1 MQTGFMRKQP
11 VNRMTQRRMSASPSG
26 RDPALLDAP
35 RSGKLWTTPTV
46 MLLAVIVTRL
56 CGPSPAAAGWSAAF
70 PSLDAG
76 ARGMALGGNL
86 VAIAEGSEALS
97 WNPAGMLSL
106 EQREVSFTYSDL
118 FGLDL
123 VQHTVVHFAWPFRRH
138 TIRWEEGE
146 IRREALP
153 PPASKAL
160 GLSISSL
167 RCGLDEGSY
176 REMQFGLG
184 LAWAVRAGIHAGAA
198 ARFQTTQT
206 GHEGPDGSGMAVDVG
221 IQRRWRGLR
230 AGIAGLNL
238 VSTMDWEEPSNAPA
252 GRDSDD
258 PLPPRWSS
266 GLAWSPRGDLA
277 TLAVSG
283 DWMHGSFRRVQYATG
298 LEIRPLDPLIL
309 RAGWRSRRDAVGER
323 REWSAGMG
331 VIVSGL
337 AIDYAWRESGHD
349 LGDTHRWSA
358 SLGL

>member
-1 MQTGFMRKQP
+1 
-11 VNRMTQRRMSASPSG
+11 MTRCGTSASPSG
-26 RDPALLDAP
+26 QDQALLRTP
-35 RSGKLWTTPTV
+35 RSGILTGTPAV
-46 MLLAVIVTRL
+46 VLLAVLLGIL
-56 CGPSPAAAGWSAAF
+56 CATPPVSAEWSAAF
-70 PSLDAG
+70 PALDDG

-86 VAIAEGSEALS
+86 TAIAEGSEALS

-106 EQREVSFTYSDL
+106 EQREVSFTWSDL

-138 TIRWEEGE
+138 TIRWEDGE

-153 PPASKAL
+153 PPASRAL
-160 GLSISSL
+160 GMFVSSL
-167 RCGLDEGSY
+167 RCELDEGSY

-184 LAWAVRAGIHAGAA
+184 LAWAVRAGIHAGAT

-206 GHEGPDGSGMAVDVG
+206 GHTGPEGSGMAVDVG
-221 IQRRWRGLR
+221 VQRGWRGFR
-230 AGIAGLNL
+230 AGITARNL
-238 VSTMDWEEPSNAPA
+238 ASTMDWKEPSDAPA
-252 GRDSDD
+252 GLDADD

-283 DWMHGSFRRVQYATG
+283 DWMRGSFSRVQYATG
-298 LEIRPLDPLIL
+298 LELRPLDPLTL
-309 RAGWRSRRDAVGER
+309 RAGWRSRLDAVGER
-323 REWSAGMG
+323 REFSAGIG